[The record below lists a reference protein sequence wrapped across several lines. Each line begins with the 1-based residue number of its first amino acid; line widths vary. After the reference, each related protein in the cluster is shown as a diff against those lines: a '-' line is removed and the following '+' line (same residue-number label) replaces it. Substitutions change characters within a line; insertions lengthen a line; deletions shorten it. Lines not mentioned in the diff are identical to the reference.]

1 MVVFQTFEAAPA
13 TAASAARVAAIRAI
27 LEKRGIDAFLIPRAD
42 EHQNEYVPACSERLA
57 YVTGFTGSAG
67 LSVVTRKKAA
77 IFVDGRYTVQ
87 APQEVDARLFEIKGV
102 RTADLKPWLL
112 SVLKPGAR
120 IGFDPKLHTIS
131 EIDGLASLIKSA
143 KLALV
148 PMARNPVDTVWGA
161 EKPPAPAA
169 PVRVQPLEL
178 AGVSIADKISGVQ
191 TELRKA
197 KHDALVL
204 SATDS
209 ICWLFNIRGGDIPHN
224 PVVLAYAIVPA
235 SGKAD
240 LFLDT
245 VKITPEVR
253 KHLSGSVRVRSVA
266 ELRDALSSWRQSG
279 KTVRLATQTASW
291 WLYRSLG
298 GAKRVARGADPCV
311 EAKAVKTTAEISGAR
326 AAHLRD
332 GAAMVR
338 FLAWL
343 DAAVESG
350 NPPIDEIM
358 AVKRLE
364 ECRRE
369 TNMLLEIS
377 FPAISGSGP
386 NGAIVHYRVN
396 ENTNRV
402 LQKGELFLVDSGGQ
416 YQDGTTDITR
426 TIAIGAPT
434 REMRERFTL
443 VLKGMIAIST
453 ARFPSGTRGVD
464 LDPFARRALWNHG
477 LIYDHG
483 TGHGVGS
490 YLNVHEG
497 PASISKGGLAELKPG
512 MILSNEP
519 GYYKAGAYG
528 IRIENLLLVTDP
540 EPVGGDRPMMGFE
553 TLTLAPIDRRLVVPS
568 MLSAEERDWLDTYHA
583 RVRDRLAAEVEPAA
597 RRWLT
602 KATAK
607 IDG

>member
-1 MVVFQTFEAAPA
+1 MFQTFEAAPA

-27 LEKRGIDAFLIPRAD
+27 LQKRGIDAFLIPRAD

-67 LSVVTRKKAA
+67 LAVVARKKAA

-87 APQEVDARLFEIKGV
+87 APQEVDARLFEIKGI
-102 RTADLKPWLL
+102 RTTDLKPWLL
-112 SVLKPGAR
+112 SALKPGAR
-120 IGFDPKLHTIS
+120 IGFDPKLHTIG
-131 EIDGLASLIKSA
+131 EIDGLASQVRAA

-148 PMARNPVDTVWGA
+148 PVARNPVDIVWGH
-161 EKPPAPAA
+161 ERPPPPAA

-178 AGVSIADKISGVQ
+178 AGTSVAEKITGVQ
-191 TELRKA
+191 AELREA

-209 ICWLFNIRGGDIPHN
+209 VCWLFNIRGGDIPHN

-235 SGKAD
+235 SGKPE

-266 ELRDALSSWRQSG
+266 ELRDALSVWRQSG

-332 GAAMVR
+332 GAAIVR

-350 NPPIDEIM
+350 NPPVDEIM

-369 TNMLLEIS
+369 TNMLREIS
-377 FPAISGSGP
+377 FPTISGSGP

-443 VLKGMIAIST
+443 VLKGMIAISI
-453 ARFPSGTRGVD
+453 ARFPKGTRGVD
-464 LDPFARRALWNHG
+464 LDPFARRALWNNG

-528 IRIENLLLVTDP
+528 IRIENLVLVTDP

-568 MLSAEERDWLDTYHA
+568 MLSGEERDWLDTYHA
-583 RVRDRLAAEVEPAA
+583 RVRDRLSAEVDPAV

-607 IDG
+607 IDD